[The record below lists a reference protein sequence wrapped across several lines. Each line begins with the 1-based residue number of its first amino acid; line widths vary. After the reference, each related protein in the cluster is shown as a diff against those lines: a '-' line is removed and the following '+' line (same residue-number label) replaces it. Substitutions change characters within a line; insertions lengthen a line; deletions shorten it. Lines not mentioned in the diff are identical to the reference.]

1 MEQRVLTFKN
11 VCNWFKD
18 AEDEYDKKSKSSG
31 RRSKN
36 RSSKEST
43 RSSRSSKTSSS
54 RSSEADSLKLKV
66 SSKARAIGGKGD
78 DSWITDRSII
88 HREIEDDR
96 NRSWKTENSRKG
108 GESPSKSQNLWSP

>member
-1 MEQRVLTFKN
+1 MLTFKHN
-11 VCNWFKD
+11 VCNWLKD
-18 AEDEYDKKSKSSG
+18 AEDEYDKSKSSG

-78 DSWITDRSII
+78 DS
-88 HREIEDDR
+88 
-96 NRSWKTENSRKG
+96 
-108 GESPSKSQNLWSP
+108 